1 MPLTDLHAHTNHSD
15 GTNSPSEVV
24 LYYKKAGIRLMSITD
39 HDTLTACKEAA
50 QKARQL
56 GILFVNGVEI
66 SAKENDH
73 LHFLGFNIDPENKEI
88 QDFLAYNRAQRNDRV
103 RTIIK
108 QLQQADIDIKEED
121 VFSLVKNVASRAHIA
136 DALKKKRLVPTRQ
149 EAFRKYLVQGK
160 PGYAPPRGVS
170 AQETIKIIRKA
181 GGLAF
186 IAHPGIIKECWDFPS
201 WVNAGL
207 NGIEIYYPGHS
218 YQTKKDL
225 FDIAHK
231 YNLLISAG
239 TDFHG
244 LKSGRVCKPGFDI
257 PQETFTKLKTAF
269 NL

>member
-24 LYYKKAGIRLMSITD
+24 LYYKKAGIKLMSITD
-39 HDTLTACKEAA
+39 HDTLTAYKEAA
-50 QKARQL
+50 RQAQQS

-73 LHFLGFNIDPENKEI
+73 LHFLGFNIDPENKEM
-88 QDFLAYNRAQRNDRV
+88 QEFLAYNRAQRTERIKI
-103 RTIIK
+103 IIK
-108 QLQQADIDIKEED
+108 QLQQTGIDIKEED
-121 VFSLVKNVASRAHIA
+121 VFALVKNVVSRAHIA

-160 PGYAPPRGVS
+160 AGYVPPRGVS
-170 AQETIKIIRKA
+170 AEETIKIIRKA

-186 IAHPGIIKECWDFPS
+186 IAHPGIVKESWDFPS

-207 NGIEIYYPGHS
+207 NGIEIYYPAHS
-218 YQTKKDL
+218 NQTKKDL
-225 FDIAHK
+225 FAIAQK

-257 PQETFTKLKTAF
+257 PQETFYKLKTAF

>member
-1 MPLTDLHAHTNHSD
+1 MPLIDLHAHTNHSD
-15 GTNSPSEVV
+15 GTNTPSEVV
-24 LYYKKAGIRLMSITD
+24 LYYKKAGIKLMSITD
-39 HDTLTACKEAA
+39 HDTLTAYKEAS
-50 QKARQL
+50 QKALQL
-56 GILFVNGVEI
+56 GISFVNGVEI

-88 QDFLAYNRAQRNDRV
+88 QEFLAYNRAQRTERIKI
-103 RTIIK
+103 IIK
-108 QLQQADIDIKEED
+108 KLQQTGIDIQEQD
-121 VFSLVKNVASRAHIA
+121 VFALVKNVVSRAHIA
-136 DALKKKRLVPTRQ
+136 DALKKKRIVPTRQ

-160 PGYAPPRGVS
+160 AGYVPPRGVS
-170 AQETIKIIRKA
+170 AVEIIKIIRKA

-186 IAHPGIIKECWDFPS
+186 IAHPGIVKESWDFPS

-207 NGIEIYYPGHS
+207 NGIEIYYPAHS
-218 YQTKKDL
+218 NQTKKDL
-225 FDIAHK
+225 FAIAQK

-257 PQETFTKLKTAF
+257 PQETFNKLTTAF

>member
-1 MPLTDLHAHTNHSD
+1 MPLVDLHAHTNHSD

-24 LYYKKAGIRLMSITD
+24 LYYKKAGIKLMSITD
-39 HDTLTACKEAA
+39 HDTLTAYKEAA
-50 QKARQL
+50 EKAKQS

-88 QDFLAYNRAQRNDRV
+88 QEFLAYNRQQRTERV
-103 RTIIK
+103 KTIIK
-108 QLQQADIDIKEED
+108 QLQQAGTDINEQD
-121 VFSLVKNVASRAHIA
+121 VFSLVKNVASRAHVA
-136 DALKKKRLVPTRQ
+136 DALKKKRFAPTRQ

-160 PGYAPPRGVS
+160 AGYAPPRGVS

-186 IAHPGIIKECWDFPS
+186 IAHPGIVKESWDFPS
-201 WVNAGL
+201 WITAGL
-207 NGIEIYYPGHS
+207 NGIEIYYPAHS
-218 YQTKKDL
+218 HQMKQDL
-225 FDIAHK
+225 FAIAQK

-257 PQETFTKLKTAF
+257 PQETFIKLKTAF